1 MARSLD
7 RDEKI
12 HPKVFQKRVELMN
25 AAEKAALD
33 QVMKYMSDKTDD
45 RKISLDE
52 ARTIFE
58 IALQQYYN
66 SHPKKD
72 G

>member
-33 QVMKYMSDKTDD
+33 QVMKYM
-45 RKISLDE
+45 
-52 ARTIFE
+52 
-58 IALQQYYN
+58 YYN